1 MDKIWNKLL
10 KLNEEYIS
18 LKLSDMV
25 DYNKFYLYSIIT
37 HSTAIEGSTLTELD
51 TQLLFDDG
59 ITAKGKSIEH
69 HLMNQDLKDAYFFAM
84 KEAVDKA
91 SITPD
96 FLKRLNTILMKR
108 TGDVHNTMGGSFD
121 SSKGEEYRL
130 CGVTAGYGGKSYM
143 NYQKVPDKVSELC
156 DEISKRIDV
165 GKVIEDVYNLSFDAH
180 FNLVTIHPWVD
191 GNGRTARLLMN
202 YMQFYNK
209 VVPTKIFKEDRA
221 EYISSLIESREQ
233 ESTTPFREFMAKQHE
248 KNLRTEITAYRKEQR
263 KNKKNGL
270 KLLF

>member
-1 MDKIWNKLL
+1 MEKIWNKLL
-10 KLNEEYIS
+10 KLNEEYNS
-18 LKLSDMV
+18 LKLNDII

-59 ITAKGKSIEH
+59 ITAKGKPIEH
-69 HLMNQDLKDAYFFAM
+69 HLMNQDLKDAYFSAM
-84 KEAVDKA
+84 QEAEKKIT
-91 SITPD
+91 ITPD
-96 FLKRLNTILMKR
+96 FLKKLNATLMKR

-121 SSKGEEYRL
+121 SSKGEYRL

-143 NYQKVPDKVSELC
+143 NYQKIPDKILELC
-156 DEISKRIDV
+156 NEINKRIDV
-165 GKVIEDVYNLSFDAH
+165 GKDIKDIYNLSFDAH

-209 VVPTKIFKEDRA
+209 VFPTKIFKEDRA
-221 EYISSLIESREQ
+221 EYITSLIESREQ
-233 ESTTPFREFMAKQHE
+233 ESTAPFREFMATQHE
-248 KNLRTEITAYRKEQR
+248 KTLRTEITAYKQEQR
-263 KNKKNGL
+263 KNNNGV
-270 KLLF
+270 KLFF

>member
-10 KLNEEYIS
+10 KLNEEYLS
-18 LKLSDMV
+18 LNLNDMI

-59 ITAKGKSIEH
+59 ITAKGKPIEH
-69 HLMNQDLKDAYFFAM
+69 HLMNQDLKDAYYFAM
-84 KEAVDKA
+84 QEADKKA
-91 SITPD
+91 PITAD
-96 FLKRLNTILMKR
+96 FLKKLNATSMKR
-108 TGDVHNTMGGSFD
+108 TGDIHNTMGGSFD
-121 SSKGEEYRL
+121 SSKGEYRL

-143 NYQKVPDKVSELC
+143 NYQKIPDKMSELC
-156 DEISKRIDV
+156 NEISKRIDV
-165 GKVIEDVYNLSFDAH
+165 GENIKDIYNLSFDAH

-191 GNGRTARLLMN
+191 GNGRTARLFMN
-202 YMQFYNK
+202 YIQFYNK

-221 EYISSLIESREQ
+221 EYINSLIKSREQ
-233 ESTTPFREFMAKQHE
+233 ESIAPFREFMAKQHE
-248 KNLRTEITAYRKEQR
+248 KTLQTEITAYKQEQR
-263 KNKKNGL
+263 KNNGL

>member
-1 MDKIWNKLL
+1 MDKIWNKIS

-18 LKLSDMV
+18 LKLSDMI

-59 ITAKGKSIEH
+59 ITAKGKPIEH
-69 HLMNQDLKDAYFFAM
+69 HLMNQDLRDAYYFAIQ
-84 KEAVDKA
+84 EADKKA
-91 SITPD
+91 PITPD
-96 FLKRLNTILMKR
+96 FLKKLNATLMKR
-108 TGDVHNTMGGSFD
+108 TGGINNMMGGSFD
-121 SSKGEEYRL
+121 SSKGEYRL

-156 DEISKRIDV
+156 NEISKRIDV
-165 GKVIEDVYNLSFDAH
+165 GKDIEDVYNLSFDAH

-191 GNGRTARLLMN
+191 GNGRVARLFMN

-221 EYISSLIESREQ
+221 EYINSLIESREQ
-233 ESTTPFREFMAKQHE
+233 ESTAPFREFMAKQHE
-248 KNLRTEITAYRKEQR
+248 KTLRTEIMAYKQEQR
-263 KNKKNGL
+263 KSKKDGF